1 MICDFICALR
11 LFTFVNTLYVR
22 LRGGGM
28 CTVYIIYIYMYIAY
42 VVLDSYIVP
51 ETSLYGRLQIT
62 KM

>member
-1 MICDFICALR
+1 
-11 LFTFVNTLYVR
+11 
-22 LRGGGM
+22 M

-51 ETSLYGRLQIT
+51 ETLLYGRLQIT